1 MSKKTY
7 RVYISLPI
15 TGYDEEERKEEAE
28 RLKNLAMENIA
39 AGLIKVRPKNGRD
52 VRLTP
57 ENSEVVTPF
66 DIVPNVH
73 GMSYA
78 EIGAALS
85 LEEGT
90 VKSRIFRARKR
101 LCAYLIKRGNIPDEL
116 ASKEMKGG
124 GKT

>member
-39 AGLIKVRPKNGRD
+39 AGLIKVRPRNGRD

-78 EIGAALS
+78 EIMGKDLVVLLECDMICFAKGWHLS
-85 LEEGT
+85 KGCCIEFAVAKEL
-90 VKSRIFRARKR
+90 R
-101 LCAYLIKRGNIPDEL
+101 LKMGFE
-116 ASKEMKGG
+116 
-124 GKT
+124 

>member
-15 TGYDEEERKEEAE
+15 TGHDEEERKEKAG
-28 RLKNLAMENIA
+28 RLKNLVMGNIA
-39 AGLIKVRPKNGRD
+39 AGLAKVRPGNGRA

-78 EIGAALS
+78 EIMGKDLEVLLECDMICFAKGWHLS
-85 LEEGT
+85 KGC
-90 VKSRIFRARKR
+90 RIEFAVAKE
-101 LCAYLIKRGNIPDEL
+101 LGLIMGFE
-116 ASKEMKGG
+116 
-124 GKT
+124 